1 MILLVANPSR
11 KDIEGTLT
19 VPMAGEASVWNPE
32 TGGGIRTT
40 DRASVGHEVSVQV
53 PAQSARFVVVEQ
65 GNR

>member
-1 MILLVANPSR
+1 MILLVANPIR

-32 TGGGIRTT
+32 TGGIRTT

-53 PAQSARFVVVEQ
+53 PAQSARFVAVEQ

>member
-32 TGGGIRTT
+32 TGGDSNNRQGVCWARGLGPG
-40 DRASVGHEVSVQV
+40 SGPVGAVCGGGTGEPV
-53 PAQSARFVVVEQ
+53 
-65 GNR
+65 